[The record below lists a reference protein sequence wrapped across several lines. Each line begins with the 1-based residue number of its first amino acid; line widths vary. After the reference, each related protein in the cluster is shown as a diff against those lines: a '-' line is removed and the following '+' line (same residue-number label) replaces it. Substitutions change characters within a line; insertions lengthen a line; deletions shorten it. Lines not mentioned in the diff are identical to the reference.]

1 MSDYRSAHERK
12 TTIGDFE
19 KVDVREAAVRNL
31 SLRYDRKTG
40 YLGYGVNSG
49 KELFKVSAY
58 DRVLVVRHTGVYS
71 VMNEPEK
78 LFVDKGMLS
87 CGLANKETL
96 GTKIFNV
103 IYKDKKT
110 GFPYMKRTRIEK
122 YILDR
127 SYEVVPD
134 GSAVIALTTRED
146 VTAVVKYK
154 KKPKVRVLEEEFD
167 VNAYLIKGVKAGGV
181 RLANREVSSAKFLAT
196 K

>member
-1 MSDYRSAHERK
+1 M
-12 TTIGDFE
+12 
-19 KVDVREAAVRNL
+19 
-31 SLRYDRKTG
+31 
-40 YLGYGVNSG
+40 
-49 KELFKVSAY
+49 
-58 DRVLVVRHTGVYS
+58 
-71 VMNEPEK
+71 PK
-78 LFVDKGMLS
+78 L
-87 CGLANKETL
+87 
-96 GTKIFNV
+96 
-103 IYKDKKT
+103 T

-196 K
+196 KKGS